1 MNHENGRLPTV
12 DAALEQFSRI
22 AVPPD
27 VERRLE
33 ARLQEFCRQP
43 QPRAAA
49 RRPAFQHPFRRRLVR
64 ASVAA
69 GLAAAAVA
77 ALFVALGNRD
87 AWAQV
92 ANSLRSKPWV
102 RVTLQIPKGAPVPE
116 GFRAP
121 EMWFSAEHKVAA
133 RRMNLGFG
141 QAAQYID
148 FTVEETY
155 EYDPQ
160 AKTLN
165 HLLTRDSDNV
175 EFGHFET
182 LLRLISAGD
191 RELKLPASPIQVLG
205 RTRRDVPDG
214 DRRWTEFTFEC
225 RDARRT
231 PNDYRVT
238 FRVDPEKQ
246 LPMEMR
252 STEKFASND
261 PVAERSYSMDYPD
274 AGPEDIYALGVPRDA
289 KVVDRRP
296 TTENGQEIKQ
306 FLAAYHQARSKPLE
320 PFSTVVLCSSPQQ
333 NFSDIIRAFRGRGD
347 GQSVQFEEVDGQQL
361 LELRKQC
368 WSGQITRPDN
378 VDPATWWRQQVAGPT
393 FASTPRG
400 DELLP
405 HRVGYPNSLTLG
417 PSPVNNPN
425 YHVTLDRQPRL
436 GPAGTVLL
444 TIRVETEPGFN
455 LMYYWIAPEQD
466 YLVLRQEMHFSRNQ
480 AWDNVTQI
488 IDQVQ
493 QSPSGRWYATEVRQ
507 GRIEKHGDDLP
518 AEDIFGKPGERR
530 TGMEIGPVTTTLLRY
545 FVEFD

>member
-1 MNHENGRLPTV
+1 MSHENGRLETV
-12 DAALEQFSRI
+12 DAALEQFSRV

-33 ARLQEFCRQP
+33 ARLREFCRQP
-43 QPRAAA
+43 QARAAA
-49 RRPAFQHPFRRRLVR
+49 PMPNFQHPFRRRMVR
-64 ASVAA
+64 VSVAA
-69 GLAAAAVA
+69 GLAAAVVA

-92 ANSLRSKPWV
+92 ASSLRSKTWV
-102 RVTLQIPKGAPVPE
+102 RVTLQIPKAAPVPE

-148 FTVEETY
+148 FTAQETY

-182 LLRLISAGD
+182 LLRLISEGE
-191 RELKLPASPIQVLG
+191 RELKLPASPIQVVG

-225 RDARRT
+225 RDARRK

-246 LPMEMR
+246 LPVEMR
-252 STEKFASND
+252 STEKFSSND
-261 PVAERSYSMDYPD
+261 PAVERSYSMDYPE

-296 TTENGQEIKQ
+296 TTETGQEIKQ
-306 FLAAYHQARSKPLE
+306 FLAAYDQARNKPLE
-320 PFSTVVLCSSPQQ
+320 PFSTVVLCSSPRQ

-361 LELRKQC
+361 LELRQQC
-368 WSGQITRPDN
+368 WSGQIRPDN
-378 VDPATWWRQQVAGPT
+378 ADPATWWRQQIAGLK
-393 FASTPRG
+393 FASMSLG

-405 HRVGYPNSLTLG
+405 HRVGYPNDGFTLV
-417 PSPVNNPN
+417 SPVNNPDC
-425 YHVTLDRQPRL
+425 HVTLDRQPVS

-444 TIRVETEPGFN
+444 TIKNETMIGFN
-455 LMYYWIAPEQD
+455 LMYYWIAPERD
-466 YLVLRQEMHFSRNQ
+466 YLVLRQETHYSRNQ
-480 AWDNVTQI
+480 AAWDNVTQI
-488 IDQVQ
+488 IDKVQ
-493 QSPSGRWYATEVRQ
+493 QSPGGRWYATEVRQ

-518 AEDIFGKPGERR
+518 ADDIIVKPGQRR
-530 TGMEIGPVTTTLLRY
+530 TGMEIGPVTTTLFRY